1 MTAQTFTI
9 RFRVPY
15 NDCEWREQ
23 SFPTREQAERM
34 AAFYRSCGSPAEL
47 VRVTPVR

>member
-9 RFRVPY
+9 RYQSPY
-15 NDCEWREQ
+15 GSCEWREQ
-23 SFPTREQAERM
+23 TFSTREKAESM

-47 VRVTPVR
+47 VRVTPVC

>member
-1 MTAQTFTI
+1 MTQTFTI
-9 RFRVPY
+9 RYRVPY

-23 SFPTREQAERM
+23 SFPTREKAESM